1 MEVNFQPKLG
11 TAISRCTIPEEDI
24 ISCCKRIRFDP
35 AYHTLS
41 TLCKY
46 GDIVIGDCHILGFN
60 SKNDESG
67 EFRIEG
73 VTRYAQSKGLPDGYI
88 VIRRLALLHCSSYGA
103 IVMDKY
109 GDLYTY
115 MFRNQELRDM
125 KKSLSDYIIESF
137 SIWVHKHF

>member
-1 MEVNFQPKLG
+1 MEFNLQPKLG
-11 TAISRCTIPEEDI
+11 TAISKCTIPEEDI
-24 ISCCKRIRFDP
+24 ISCCERIRFEP

-60 SKNDESG
+60 SKSDESS
-67 EFRIEG
+67 EFMIEG
-73 VTRYAQSKGLPDGYI
+73 ATKYAQSKGLPDGYI
-88 VIRRLALLHCSSYGA
+88 VVRRLALPHCGSYGA

-109 GDLYTY
+109 SDLYVY

-125 KKSLSDYIIESF
+125 EKSLSEYIIESF
-137 SIWVHKHF
+137 SIWIHKHF